1 MTEKYD
7 VLLWN
12 VVGFVVETVWS
23 CVGFVDWRWEFAIKC
38 GEFCSRK
45 IVNRKERTIKKL
57 IRNSNLIEKRMEID
71 NPVWGVIE
79 SD

>member
-1 MTEKYD
+1 M
-7 VLLWN
+7 
-12 VVGFVVETVWS
+12 
-23 CVGFVDWRWEFAIKC
+23 
-38 GEFCSRK
+38 
-45 IVNRKERTIKKL
+45 NRKERTIKKL

>member
-1 MTEKYD
+1 M
-7 VLLWN
+7 
-12 VVGFVVETVWS
+12 
-23 CVGFVDWRWEFAIKC
+23 KC

-71 NPVWGVIE
+71 NPVWGVSE